1 MQLIDSKSILAKLMA
16 TENLVVE
23 QRNVRTASFDV
34 KNRIL
39 TLPILDKNISVH
51 VYDLL
56 TGHEVGHALYTPE
69 DGMRKAMDSGI
80 NMSIVNVVEDSRIE
94 RKIKYKY
101 PGLRSSFV
109 KGYSELIEK
118 NFFETKGQDLDNY
131 NLVDRINLHCKGGAS
146 QNIHFTPEERILL
159 KEVES
164 TETYDDVIDVSK
176 KLSAEM
182 QRQEEEKLKKL
193 AEELKKFGQDEE
205 PEEED
210 FDDFYSG
217 DFEEDFD
224 DFENDFPSNP
234 QKSKDG
240 DDDQFPQSNQ
250 KGNAGT
256 EDSDE
261 EGEVTD
267 SKEIKGRGVYDDDQ
281 QVEDK
286 MKSFTDEAF
295 KRNEQ
300 RLIDNGNREYVYVE
314 IPKVNLKEF
323 VMDYK
328 VMYRQYK
335 DGGYDIDRNEFAKI
349 RRDANKVVSYLVKE
363 FEMRKNADQLKRAST
378 AKTGDLNL
386 SKIFSY
392 QFSEDIFKKIT
403 VVPGGK
409 SHGLVIFL
417 DWSGSMS
424 NHIFNT
430 VKQLINLVMFC
441 KKVNIPFEVY
451 SFVDH
456 DDYDRPKTKPEYKK
470 LKIDKF
476 KLVNILSSRMSAG
489 EFLYAGSALTY
500 IGKRPRYSPHWMHM
514 SGTPLNSAI
523 ITAMELVP
531 EFQKQNKL
539 QVVNT
544 VFLTDGESCSN
555 RVYYD
560 KNDKGEIVES
570 VIYRY
575 SGKQTSMVIRD
586 PITKN
591 QVIVEDSQ
599 NGKAM
604 TTAFIKLLKY
614 RTNCNIVGFYILY
627 GREFNS
633 QVYRLFPQGINIEEM
648 KLKFR
653 KEKSMVITSEGF
665 DEYYYLRS
673 ESMDTHNDAEFEVR
687 ENVTTRGLVS
697 AFTKYTGNRVS
708 NRVVLNRFIGMIV

>member
-39 TLPILDKNISVH
+39 TLPILDKNISSH
-51 VYDLL
+51 LYDLL

-69 DGMRKAMDSGI
+69 EGMRKAMNSGI

-101 PGLRSSFV
+101 PGLRSSFL

-118 NFFETKGQDLDNY
+118 NFFETRGQDLNNY
-131 NLVDRINLHCKGGAS
+131 NLIDRINLHCKGGAA

-164 TETYDDVIDVSK
+164 TETYDQVIDISK

-182 QRQEEEKLKKL
+182 ERQEQEKLKKL

-210 FDDFYSG
+210 FDSYDG
-217 DFEEDFD
+217 DFEDYEDFEDYDNPRNFKNSEDEKQPQYTQDGSTGND
-224 DFENDFPSNP
+224 DS
-234 QKSKDG
+234 G
-240 DDDQFPQSNQ
+240 
-250 KGNAGT
+250 
-256 EDSDE
+256 ED
-261 EGEVTD
+261 GEVTD
-267 SKEIKGRGVYDDDQ
+267 SEEIKGRGVYDNDE

-300 RLIDNGNREYVYVE
+300 RLVDNGDREYVYVE
-314 IPKVNLKEF
+314 IPKVNLKEY
-323 VMDYK
+323 VMDHK

-335 DGGYDIDRNEFAKI
+335 EGDYGIDRNEFAKI

-456 DDYDRPKTKPEYKK
+456 DDHSRTKTKPEYKK
-470 LKIDKF
+470 LRVDRF

-500 IGKRPRYSPHWMHM
+500 IAKRPHYSPHWMHM

-560 KNDKGEIVES
+560 KNDQGEIVES
-570 VIYRY
+570 AIYRY
-575 SGKQTSMVIRD
+575 GVKQTSMVIRD
-586 PITKN
+586 PVTKN
-591 QVIVEDSQ
+591 QVVVEDSQ

-604 TTAFIKLLKY
+604 TAAFIKLLKY
-614 RTNCNIVGFYILY
+614 RTNSNIVGFYILY

-633 QVYRLFPQGINIEEM
+633 QAYCLFPQGINIEEM

-673 ESMDTHNDAEFEVR
+673 ESMDTHSDAEFEVR

-708 NRVVLNRFIGMIV
+708 NRVVLNRFIGMVV